1 MGVLTSEPKAMAA
14 AAGYAIPEHV
24 RPVRD
29 KALRFVEER
38 IYPVEKAFYEGG
50 PAWKPI
56 EQALIEEAKDLGLF
70 AIGHPASMGGGGMP
84 WFDYAYVNEIIGR
97 SDAALQIFGS
107 YSLQSCLMLEA
118 AATPEQKE
126 ELLYPKVRGE
136 KYMAFSVTEP
146 GAASSDPTNIKTT
159 ARLEGDEWVING
171 RKWYVSGGDHA
182 DWICVMCRTEPE
194 GTPLH
199 EAFSMI
205 LVPNGAPGL
214 TMVRDM
220 HVMGLTHTSH
230 PEFLYEEVR
239 VPAKNLL
246 GGRGEGFK
254 LFQVRLGP
262 ARITNCMRW
271 LGQMQRAFDIMCNRI
286 NTRELARGEKLSGKQ
301 LMREYVY
308 DSYVDIQSSRMM
320 VLDAAAKLERSEQA
334 RVEVSVIKCA
344 VSRALFRVID
354 RAIQV
359 HGALGVSNDT
369 PLEAM
374 YRMARIMR
382 IVDGPDEVHIDRSG
396 KIVLREFE
404 AGRGWDFA
412 VR

>member
-1 MGVLTSEPKAMAA
+1 MGVVVNEARAEGEST
-14 AAGYAIPEHV
+14 GYAIPERV
-24 RPVRD
+24 RPVRE
-29 KALRFVEER
+29 KALRFVEDR
-38 IYPVEKAFYEGG
+38 IYPVEKAFYKGG
-50 PAWKPI
+50 PEWKPI
-56 EQALIEEAKDLGLF
+56 FNELVAEAKALGLF
-70 AIGHPASMGGGGMP
+70 AIGHPEHMGGGGMP

-97 SDAALQIFGS
+97 SDAALNIFGS
-107 YSLQSCLMLEA
+107 YTLQSCLMLDA
-118 AATPEQKE
+118 AGTPEQKA
-126 ELLYPKVRGE
+126 ELLYPKVRGDV
-136 KYMAFSVTEP
+136 YMAFSVTEP

-194 GTPLH
+194 GVPIH

-205 LVPNGAPGL
+205 LVPINTPGL
-214 TMVRDM
+214 TKVRDM
-220 HVMGLTHTSH
+220 HVMGLTHSSH
-230 PEFLYEEVR
+230 PEFTYEEVR

-271 LGQMQRAFDIMCNRI
+271 LGQMQRAFDIMCARI
-286 NTRELARGEKLSGKQ
+286 NTRELARGEKLNGKQ

-308 DSYVDIQSSRMM
+308 ESYVDIQTSRMM
-320 VLDAAAKLERSEQA
+320 VLDAAAKLERGEQA

-359 HGALGVSNDT
+359 HGALGVSDDT